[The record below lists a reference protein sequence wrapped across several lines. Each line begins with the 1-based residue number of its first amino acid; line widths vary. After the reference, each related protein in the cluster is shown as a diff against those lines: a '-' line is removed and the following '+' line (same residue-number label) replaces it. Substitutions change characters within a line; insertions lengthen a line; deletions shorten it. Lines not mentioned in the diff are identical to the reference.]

1 MLLILFFITIAIS
14 FICSYSIEKLFVKY
28 SLFLDIPTK
37 RSSHDSPK
45 PTAGGIS
52 ILLSY
57 LIYIFLLLSFNHI
70 FIPELDANQAETNQV
85 FYILLISLVPI
96 IIIGLIDDSKKVN
109 ISLRLL
115 VQLFSA
121 TIIIYYFYIR
131 SDNNIFDVNT
141 YSQQASFTIVVLSII
156 LSMWLMNLYNF
167 MDGID
172 GYASIQCIFV
182 SLSASILAYINSSG
196 DFMYLYI
203 LGLGLASIGFLGRNI
218 YPAKIFM
225 GDTGS
230 VSIGCIF
237 AFFIFYSA
245 SESILSIYT
254 WLILLS
260 IFVVDSSYTLLVR
273 IVTKKN
279 ISEAHLTHAFHK
291 VARKSNSPI
300 IANKIL
306 MYINIFWVFPLAA
319 LSNIY
324 INYNFIVTI
333 IVYLPLLFFLINIGA
348 GLEEEH

>member
-14 FICSYSIEKLFVKY
+14 FVFSYSVEKLFVKY
-28 SLFLDIPTK
+28 SIFLDIPTK
-37 RSSHDSPK
+37 RSSHDTPT

-57 LIYIFLLLSFNHI
+57 LIYIFLLLSCSQI
-70 FIPELDANQAETNQV
+70 FIPEYDGNLEQVNQV
-85 FYILLISLVPI
+85 FFILLLSLAPI
-96 IIIGLIDDSKKVN
+96 IIIGLIDDFKKVN
-109 ISLRLL
+109 ITLRIF

-121 TIIIYYFYIR
+121 TIIIYCFYIR
-131 SDNNIFDVNT
+131 SENNIFDVNT
-141 YSQQASFTIVVLSII
+141 YTQQASLMIILLSIV

-182 SLSASILAYINSSG
+182 SLSASIFAYINNP
-196 DFMYLYI
+196 DNIMYLYI
-203 LGLGLASIGFLGRNI
+203 FGLGLASIGFLCRNI

-260 IFVVDSSYTLLVR
+260 VFIVDSTYTLLVR

-279 ISEAHLTHAFHK
+279 IFKAHLTHAFHI
-291 VARKSNSPI
+291 VTRKNNSPI
-300 IANKIL
+300 TTNKIL
-306 MYINIFWVFPLAA
+306 MCINIFWVFPLAA

-324 INYNFIVTI
+324 THYNFIVTI
-333 IVYLPLLFFLINIGA
+333 IVYLPLLFSLINIGA
-348 GLEEEH
+348 GLEEEY

>member
-1 MLLILFFITIAIS
+1 MLLILFLITIAIS
-14 FICSYSIEKLFVKY
+14 FICSYSIEKLFAKY
-28 SLFLDIPTK
+28 SFFLDIPTK
-37 RSSHDSPK
+37 RSSHDTPT

-57 LIYIFLLLSFNHI
+57 LIYIFLLLSFNQI
-70 FIPELDANQAETNQV
+70 FIPELDGNQEKTNKV
-85 FYILLISLVPI
+85 FYILLLSLVPI
-96 IIIGLIDDSKKVN
+96 IIIGLIDDFKKVN
-109 ISLRLL
+109 ITLRLL
-115 VQLFSA
+115 VQFFSA
-121 TIIIYYFYIR
+121 TIIIYFFYIG

-141 YSQQASFTIVVLSII
+141 YSQQSSFMIILLSIM

-172 GYASIQCIFV
+172 GYASVQCIFV
-182 SLSASILAYINSSG
+182 SLSASIFAYINRSD

-203 LGLGLASIGFLGRNI
+203 LGLGLACLGFLGRNI

-291 VARKSNSPI
+291 VTRKSNSPI
-300 IANKIL
+300 VTNKIL
-306 MYINIFWVFPLAA
+306 MYINILWVFPLAA
-319 LSNIY
+319 ISNIY
-324 INYNFIVTI
+324 IDYNFIVTI

-348 GLEEEH
+348 GLEEEY

>member
-1 MLLILFFITIAIS
+1 MLLILFSITIATS
-14 FICSYSIEKLFVKY
+14 FIFSYSIEKLFVKY
-28 SLFLDIPTK
+28 SFFLDIPTK
-37 RSSHDSPK
+37 RSSHDTPT

-57 LIYIFLLLSFNHI
+57 IIYIFLLLSFNQI
-70 FIPELDANQAETNQV
+70 FIPEIDGNQEQTSQV
-85 FYILLISLVPI
+85 FYILLLSLVPI
-96 IIIGLIDDSKKVN
+96 IIISLFDDLTKVN
-109 ISLRLL
+109 ITLRLI
-115 VQLFSA
+115 VQFFSA

-141 YSQQASFTIVVLSII
+141 YSQQSSFMIIILSII

-172 GYASIQCIFV
+172 SYASIQCIFV
-182 SLSASILAYINSSG
+182 SLSASIFSYVNNPEN
-196 DFMYLYI
+196 FTYLYI
-203 LGLGLASIGFLGRNI
+203 LGLGLANIGFLCRNI
-218 YPAKIFM
+218 HPAKIFM

-260 IFVVDSSYTLLVR
+260 IFVIDSSYTLLVR

-291 VARKSNSPI
+291 ITRKSNSPI
-300 IANKIL
+300 TTNKIL

-319 LSNIY
+319 ISNIY
-324 INYNFIVTI
+324 IDYNLIITI
-333 IVYLPLLFFLINIGA
+333 ITYLPLLFSVINIGA